1 MVSPCSAT
9 QSPDPLFARL
19 CCRGSWPC
27 PSWSLAPFASRVPL
41 VPCLSVGFVAP
52 AWWLLIVCIGPHGA
66 SIGGWRCGLVCG
78 VIGLWSLVDFLF
90 LGCGLV
96 LAFWGVV

>member
-1 MVSPCSAT
+1 MGFAT
-9 QSPDPLFARL
+9 
-19 CCRGSWPC
+19 
-27 PSWSLAPFASRVPL
+27 
-41 VPCLSVGFVAP
+41 P
-52 AWWLLIVCIGPHGA
+52 AWWLLIVYIGPHGT

-96 LAFWGVV
+96 CGVVDLWFWGVV